1 MRGMRL
7 GSINELMMLAR
18 DLRWYLGSMGSS
30 SSCEMNAGAGGWSDA
45 ALNCVDFIGCSSTG
59 SKICCGSTGTGG
71 TTRGIMG
78 GTMGGIVVGI
88 SCVGTVVG
96 GTIEG
101 IIGGSIGGIV
111 VGTIR
116 VGTVELEIRAR
127 RCSIA
132 DSSSGW
138 QGLAPWM
145 VAARF

>member
-1 MRGMRL
+1 
-7 GSINELMMLAR
+7 
-18 DLRWYLGSMGSS
+18 
-30 SSCEMNAGAGGWSDA
+30 
-45 ALNCVDFIGCSSTG
+45 
-59 SKICCGSTGTGG
+59 
-71 TTRGIMG
+71 
-78 GTMGGIVVGI
+78 MGGIGVGITCVVTVVVGTTEGI
-88 SCVGTVVG
+88 VG
-96 GTIEG
+96 GTI
-101 IIGGSIGGIV
+101 GGKV